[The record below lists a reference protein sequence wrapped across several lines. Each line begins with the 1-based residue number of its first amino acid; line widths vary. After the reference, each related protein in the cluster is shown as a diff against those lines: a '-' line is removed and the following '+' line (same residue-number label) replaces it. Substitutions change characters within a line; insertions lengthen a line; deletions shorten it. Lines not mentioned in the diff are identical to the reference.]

1 LEGFV
6 EIGHIA
12 KLHGFKGEVSLFL
25 DVSNV
30 DDYRALEVV
39 FLDIDGN
46 PTPFIIKRIKPMNKG
61 FIVLLFEGISSESEA
76 SFLLRK
82 KVFLPDTIL
91 PALDEHSFYDHE
103 VLGFSVVDTNY
114 GPIGE
119 VDAIIDHP
127 ANPLLQLA
135 FNGKEIL
142 IPLNVNLNKRIDRKT
157 STLTVTTPEG
167 LLSIYL
173 D

>member
-1 LEGFV
+1 MEGFV

-12 KLHGFKGEVSLFL
+12 KLHGFNGEVSLFL

-30 DDYRALEVV
+30 DDYRSLDLVY
-39 FLDIDGN
+39 FDIDGN

-61 FIVLLFEGISSESEA
+61 FIVLLFEGVSSESEA

-82 KVFLPDTIL
+82 KVFLPDAIL

-103 VLGFSVVDTNY
+103 ILGFNVVDTNF
-114 GPIGE
+114 GAIGE
-119 VDAIIDHP
+119 VVGIIDHP
-127 ANPLLQLA
+127 SNPLLQVV

-142 IPLNVNLNKRIDRKT
+142 IPLNINLNKRIDRN
-157 STLTVTTPEG
+157 SRTLTVTTPEG